1 MRQKLKWHNKSK
13 HYLENFPSILY
24 VERKFLSA
32 QYRKEFTNDIHYELP
47 NYSNR
52 WSIILR
58 SIIKKERNFR
68 VLKPQRAHYVI
79 VLRSMNY
86 RFSTSSLI
94 CVQINNDLF
103 AVGTGLRI
111 SNTFQFLLMD
121 WSYVIVFPR
130 QNDWTSK
137 CHYKASNLTVNQ
149 CLILSVCVFKEFEC
163 KVKTFVDSL

>member
-1 MRQKLKWHNKSK
+1 MIDNITMNHQKGEKFSRSKTAKSALC
-13 HYLENFPSILY
+13 HRF
-24 VERKFLSA
+24 
-32 QYRKEFTNDIHYELP
+32 KEHEL
-47 NYSNR
+47 
-52 WSIILR
+52 
-58 SIIKKERNFR
+58 
-68 VLKPQRAHYVI
+68 
-79 VLRSMNY
+79 

-149 CLILSVCVFKEFEC
+149 CLILSVGVFKEFEC

>member
-1 MRQKLKWHNKSK
+1 
-13 HYLENFPSILY
+13 
-24 VERKFLSA
+24 
-32 QYRKEFTNDIHYELP
+32 
-47 NYSNR
+47 
-52 WSIILR
+52 
-58 SIIKKERNFR
+58 
-68 VLKPQRAHYVI
+68 
-79 VLRSMNY
+79 MNY

-163 KVKTFVDSL
+163 KVKTFVKLWIVYCLVEKLPGSIYSSYNSAGLESYAFCKISLSTLPGF